1 MIEPLDVLAV
11 MAHPDDAELLCGGA
25 LLRSA
30 DAGERTGI
38 VDLTRGEAGSRG
50 SASLR
55 AEEAAKAAAILGLAQ
70 RRNAGL
76 PDSALS
82 NTLDARRRVAS
93 LIRELRPRV
102 VVTHWREGRH
112 PDHRIAAELVWDAC
126 FLSGL
131 KNFDAAGAPH
141 RPDKFVHATA
151 FREDASPPTF
161 VVDVTDQMDRKI
173 AAILA
178 YESQFEGATQAGE
191 IYPGGTRPLIDQAR
205 AVMARDGSRIRVAY
219 GEPFRT
225 RETLAWDTL
234 GTLPV
239 ASF

>member
-1 MIEPLDVLAV
+1 MIEPLDVLAIV
-11 MAHPDDAELLCGGA
+11 AHPDDAELLCGGA
-25 LLRSA
+25 LIRSA

-38 VDLTRGEAGSRG
+38 LDLTRGEAGSKG
-50 SASLR
+50 SASIR
-55 AEEAAKAAAILGLAQ
+55 ADEAAKAAGILGLAE

-76 PDSALS
+76 PDSALQ
-82 NTLDARRRVAS
+82 NTLDARRRVAAI
-93 LIRELRPRV
+93 IRELRPRV

-112 PDHRIAAELVWDAC
+112 PDHRVAAQLVWDAC

-131 KNFDAAGAPH
+131 KNFDAAGEPH

-151 FREDASPPTF
+151 FREDADPPTF
-161 VVDVTDQMDRKI
+161 VVDVSEQVDRKI
-173 AAILA
+173 AAIMA

-191 IYPGGTRPLIDQAR
+191 IYPGGVRPLLEQAR
-205 AVMARDGSRIRVAY
+205 AGMAKDGSRIRVAY

-225 RETLAWDTL
+225 KETLAWDTL